1 MSRLED
7 ERQYVIVDK
16 VTKELWSGECYLSTT
31 GAKTSYL
38 HATKRSNWYKNP
50 KLPIRFDDQDKY
62 EIVKVKLVPV
72 DDTL

>member
-1 MSRLED
+1 MSKLED

-16 VTKELWSGECYLSTT
+16 VTKELWSSEVYLSVS

-38 HATKRSNWYKNP
+38 HATRRSNWP
-50 KLPIRFDDQDKY
+50 RISSSSRFDDQDKY

-72 DDTL
+72 DE